1 MPVCEADPWRV
12 QYFETI
18 PCPADVMIPT
28 EDCDAWI
35 WNPRANWIYD
45 KLQVALSQGLH
56 CGPHGVVPERFPV
69 FSKPIVNLKGM
80 GVASGALISLADYE
94 SHYTPGHFWT
104 EMLTGEHVSTDC
116 AIVKGEMR
124 WWRHT
129 TGNPFGPNGMFDYWI
144 VHAGSRPA
152 LHDYISAWAGKHLSD
167 YTGML
172 NVETIGGRIID
183 AHLRFA
189 DQWPDLY
196 GKGWV
201 EALVRLYAEK
211 RWHFPE
217 EGRRRDGYSVV
228 LFGRHGQHFRHPSP
242 EMAAA
247 VRAMPGVSSLQIT
260 FHEDKAPEDHAAPP
274 GGFRLAI
281 INCHDLEQ
289 GFAARRHLAQA
300 FPAEDIL
307 WPDSAPVP
315 ALATDTP

>member
-28 EDCDAWI
+28 EDCDAWT
-35 WNPRANWIYD
+35 WNPRENWIYD

-129 TGNPFGPNGMFDYWI
+129 TGNPFGP
-144 VHAGSRPA
+144 
-152 LHDYISAWAGKHLSD
+152 K
-167 YTGML
+167 
-172 NVETIGGRIID
+172 
-183 AHLRFA
+183 
-189 DQWPDLY
+189 
-196 GKGWV
+196 
-201 EALVRLYAEK
+201 
-211 RWHFPE
+211 
-217 EGRRRDGYSVV
+217 
-228 LFGRHGQHFRHPSP
+228 SP
-242 EMAAA
+242 
-247 VRAMPGVSSLQIT
+247 
-260 FHEDKAPEDHAAPP
+260 
-274 GGFRLAI
+274 
-281 INCHDLEQ
+281 
-289 GFAARRHLAQA
+289 
-300 FPAEDIL
+300 
-307 WPDSAPVP
+307 
-315 ALATDTP
+315 